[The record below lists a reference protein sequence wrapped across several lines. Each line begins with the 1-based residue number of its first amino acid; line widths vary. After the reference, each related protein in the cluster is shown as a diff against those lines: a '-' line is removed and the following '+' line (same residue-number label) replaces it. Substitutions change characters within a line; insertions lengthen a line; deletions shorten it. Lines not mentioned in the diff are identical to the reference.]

1 MNWYDEK
8 AHNPQWIN
16 ALAEVR
22 HQQHVKGARWPE
34 TLVAV
39 SRLNRLCPFRRDRE
53 DARPASLPQ
62 RSAMT

>member
-8 AHNPQWIN
+8 AHNPKWIN

-39 SRLNRLCPFRRDRE
+39 SRLNRLAVTARMRGRRRCRN
-53 DARPASLPQ
+53 AAP
-62 RSAMT
+62 